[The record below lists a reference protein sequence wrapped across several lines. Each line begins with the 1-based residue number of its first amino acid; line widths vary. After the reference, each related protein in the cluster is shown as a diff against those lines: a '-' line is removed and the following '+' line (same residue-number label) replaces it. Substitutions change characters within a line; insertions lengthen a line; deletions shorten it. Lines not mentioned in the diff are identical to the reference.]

1 MKNIADQINKIID
14 DRKLFYDSLL
24 GNYKPY
30 LTEKSIQICN
40 SINQASKL
48 NCKTIICGNGGSH
61 SQSSHLA
68 TELMIRFKA
77 DSKRPSLPAIAIS
90 SDSGV
95 ITACSNDFGYE
106 ETFSRQLKA
115 LLNKDDCLIAF
126 STSGTSKNIIHG
138 ITMAQSII
146 NPSNIFLITGY
157 QPKTKDKNINLISCP
172 ITGSTETYQ
181 EFHLLI
187 IHMVCNA
194 LELIYD

>member
-1 MKNIADQINKIID
+1 MKNIEEQINKIID

-24 GNYKPY
+24 GNHKSY
-30 LTEKSIQICN
+30 LTKKSKQICN
-40 SINQASKL
+40 AINQSSKL
-48 NCKTIICGNGGSH
+48 ICKTIICGNGGSH

-68 TELMIRFKA
+68 TELMIRFKEN
-77 DSKRPSLPAIAIS
+77 SKRPSFPAIAIS

-106 ETFSRQLKA
+106 ETFSRQINT

-126 STSGTSKNIIHG
+126 STSGTSKNIVNAIS
-138 ITMAQSII
+138 TAKSII
-146 NPSNIFLITGY
+146 KPSNIFLITGF
-157 QPKTKDKNINLISCP
+157 QPKIEDKNINLVTCP
-172 ITGSTETYQ
+172 IKGSTETYQ
-181 EFHLLI
+181 EFHLLL